1 MHSFMGWTRPIV
13 TDSGG
18 FQVFSMGHGTV
29 ADEIKGRAAHAAR
42 DQHGPRAGDRARSG
56 VRFRSYRDGGERS

>member
-1 MHSFMGWTRPIV
+1 MVLGNTFHLFLDLGAGSSSSTFGGLQRVPWRWRRPII

-29 ADEIKGRAAHAAR
+29 ADEIKG
-42 DQHGPRAGDRARSG
+42 
-56 VRFRSYRDGGERS
+56 GGAP